1 MDGMCSGGNSGVV
14 SCLSPHA
21 AGASCCYREQAG
33 LTLVLLAVRHTVVP
47 LPRERP
53 SQPGRWRLCSCS
65 ALALARSLLA
75 DTVRQQRADRAGGSM
90 GWHGSTAEQGCVG
103 RTEVPPALL
112 GLIQY

>member
-21 AGASCCYREQAG
+21 AGASCCYRDQAG

-53 SQPGRWRLCSCS
+53 SQPGRWRLHSFS
-65 ALALARSLLA
+65 LLAFVQSLLA
-75 DTVRQQRADRAGGSM
+75 DTVRQQRTEQAGG
-90 GWHGSTAEQGCVG
+90 GHGLAWINS
-103 RTEVPPALL
+103 
-112 GLIQY
+112 